1 MEKRGPDTDMGDRIR
16 YVWNGNG
23 LEWKCQVSEL
33 ITHEMLRKVKDMM
46 GEYGLR
52 DDVESQGVVRI
63 CLEGYGVARSGV
75 NGQLECEPR
84 CVL

>member
-1 MEKRGPDTDMGDRIR
+1 MSLG
-16 YVWNGNG
+16 
-23 LEWKCQVSEL
+23 SEM
-33 ITHEMLRKVKDMM
+33 TRKVKDMM